1 MEDNKEVIN
10 AEPGTIV
17 DINRKE
23 GYIDVLSGDGEILR
37 ILELQ
42 PENKKILTVK
52 DWLNGN
58 PDIKIGMSI
67 NR

>member
-1 MEDNKEVIN
+1 MENDKEFIN

-58 PDIKIGMSI
+58 PNIKIGMKLI
-67 NR
+67 